1 MGHVSDP
8 SRVWRAPR
16 GPGANPATMID
27 VPRRLF
33 VFEDPDRLVVGA
45 VGEPGGRTFYLQ
57 VRQGSAVVSV
67 SLEKSQVAALA
78 GHVAELL
85 DALEVA
91 SALLVDPAPL
101 DEPVGELF
109 RAGALALAWD
119 GDARRVVIEAQPL
132 DESAAYR
139 EVPDDD
145 PEGPDL
151 LRVRIEPDRARAFVA
166 NAAEVVAAGRPLC
179 PFCGQPLEATGH
191 FCPRSN
197 GQLN

>member
-1 MGHVSDP
+1 M
-8 SRVWRAPR
+8 
-16 GPGANPATMID
+16 TI

-33 VFEDPDRLVVGA
+33 VFDDPDRFVAGA
-45 VGEPGGRTFYLQ
+45 IGQPGARTFYLQ

-85 DALEVA
+85 DALELASVA
-91 SALLVDPAPL
+91 ATAHPDQAPL

-109 RAGALALAWD
+109 RAGALALAWN
-119 GDARRVVIEAQPL
+119 AEAERVVIEAQPL
-132 DESAAYR
+132 DEAAAYR
-139 EVPDDD
+139 EVPDED
-145 PEGPDL
+145 PDGPDL
-151 LRVRIEPDRARAFVA
+151 LRVSIGPDHARSFVARAV
-166 NAAEVVAAGRPLC
+166 EVVAGGRPLC

>member
-1 MGHVSDP
+1 M
-8 SRVWRAPR
+8 
-16 GPGANPATMID
+16 NI

-33 VFEDPDRLVVGA
+33 VFDDPDRFVPGA
-45 VGEPGGRTFYLQ
+45 IGQPGDRTFYLQ
-57 VRQGSAVVSV
+57 VRQGSAVISV
-67 SLEKSQVAALA
+67 SLEKTQVAALA

-91 SALLVDPAPL
+91 PVASSAYTDQAPL

-109 RAGALALAWD
+109 RAGALALAWNA
-119 GDARRVVIEAQPL
+119 DAKRVVIEAQPL

-139 EVPDDD
+139 EVPDED
-145 PEGPDL
+145 PDGPDL
-151 LRVRIEPDRARAFVA
+151 LRVSIGPDHARGFVARAA
-166 NAAEVVAAGRPLC
+166 DVVASGRPLC